1 MKQGFYNRSGL
12 SLIKLASQLLVSF
25 FYIFTSS
32 HVFAQQIINKS
43 GAIIMNGPVTM
54 IVKNA
59 SFTNN
64 GVFAAGTYSN
74 AIFAGT
80 TAYSIG
86 TGSTTVDSTNFYNLY
101 ITNTAVGTIKPYV
114 GVQDTISVTAG
125 TISSA
130 GNLTLLSNL
139 SGTAN
144 VSSATIAKSITG
156 NVNVQRYIPG
166 KRAWRLLTAPV
177 AVASS
182 IFSTWQN
189 SGNYVVGK
197 GMFVSGPAAI
207 NVLPTALNN
216 GLDYSDRN
224 NSSMKSWDYTL
235 TTPNFVAVS
244 NSNNSIS
251 LPTVLSAANIGY
263 FVFVRGDRARTN
275 INNLINSSITTLT
288 SIGLLQTGPQTF
300 TIPAATTSGSFV
312 LLGNPYAAPIDFNN
326 VTLTN
331 VYKTFYT
338 YDPAINTLGAYV
350 TMGYDQTSNTYT
362 AVPKTGSTIQSQI
375 IQSGQALFVQTIAK
389 GNTTTVAFNE
399 TNKSATNSNNTGF
412 RPMEPASPETI
423 TGSFAA
429 NLYFV
434 ESDGTFQLADGNLT
448 KFNNGFSDKISP
460 VEDAVKFTNLNESFG
475 LLRHGTTL
483 AIESRPNLNT
493 SDTIFLKLWKTT
505 QRSYRFAFEPR
516 HLNKTNLIGYLQ
528 DKYLNTLTEVS
539 LTKHTSIEFEVN
551 TNSASAAADR
561 FQIVFKTILP
571 FKFLSATAY
580 KTNADIAVEWKVSNE
595 TDIVKYEVEKS
606 MDGTVFTS
614 VNTHLVNDNNNDIN
628 NYIWLDE
635 NAQAGNNIYHIK
647 MLGKD
652 GSTKY
657 TENIIV
663 AIAPTNTGIVIY
675 PNPIKEGKIHLQMG
689 NQSAG
694 NYQLSVTNNNGQVI
708 YSGIIQNNS
717 NNSNFLIDIK
727 PIPVSGLYNLQII
740 NPQNK
745 ISTQKIIVN

>member
-1 MKQGFYNRSGL
+1 MKQGFLNRSVL
-12 SLIKLASQLLVSF
+12 SVIKIAFQLLLF
-25 FYIFTSS
+25 FYISTGLR
-32 HVFAQQIINKS
+32 VFAQQIINKS
-43 GAIIMNGPVTM
+43 GAIIMNGPITM

-59 SFTNN
+59 SFINN

-86 TGSTTVDSTNFYNLY
+86 TGGTTVDSTNFYNLY
-101 ITNTAVGTIKPYV
+101 ITNTALGTIKPYV

-125 TISSA
+125 TINSA

-139 SGTAN
+139 AGTAN
-144 VSSATIAKSITG
+144 VSSTTVAKSITG

-235 TTPNFVAVS
+235 TTPNFVPVS

-251 LPTVLSAANIGY
+251 ISTVTSAANIGY

-275 INNLINSSITTLT
+275 INNLFNSSITTLT
-288 SIGLLQTGPQTF
+288 SAGLLQTGPQTF

-312 LLGNPYAAPIDFNN
+312 LLGNPYAAPIDFNK

-350 TMGYDQTSNTYT
+350 TMGYDQTNNTYT

-375 IQSGQALFVQTIAK
+375 IQSGQALFVQTIAA

-399 TNKSATNSNNTGF
+399 TNKIAAYSNNTGF

-434 ESDGTFQLADGNLT
+434 QADGIVQLADGNLT
-448 KFNNGFSDKISP
+448 KFNNGFSDKILP

-475 LLRHGTTL
+475 LLRHSTTL

-505 QRSYRFAFEPR
+505 QRPYRFVFEPK
-516 HLNKTNLIGYLQ
+516 HLNNTNLMGYLQ
-528 DKYLNTLTEVS
+528 DKYLNTSTEIS
-539 LTKHTSIEFEVN
+539 LTNYTAINFEVN
-551 TNSASAAADR
+551 ANTASAAADR

-580 KTNADIAVEWKVSNE
+580 KTNTDIAVEWKVSNE
-595 TDIVKYEVEKS
+595 TDIVEYDVEKS
-606 MDGTVFTS
+606 TDGIAFTK
-614 VNTHLVNDNNNDIN
+614 VNTHLVNGNNNDTN

-652 GSTKY
+652 GSAKY

-663 AIAPTNTGIVIY
+663 AIAPTNTGIAIY